1 MSDFVNIYCHYRC
14 IVDNTK
20 FWLWFWIYYDFAHI
34 WTWLADENY
43 RGCCP
48 WHGRTGRRIGRQLQ
62 LGIVWLK
69 LFPQSK
75 QSNWH
80 SPMDWPKDTHS
91 PTALNKKTFISFLSL
106 SLNSN
111 DTSIT
116 CLALIGNACSGC
128 RWRQWS
134 CCWNWRLF
142 LGQIPRNC
150 RHLIYSCSL
159 DGKLENQWL
168 KLLFC
173 SHDNMKICDMQE
185 FSLK

>member
-1 MSDFVNIYCHYRC
+1 MSDFVNICCHYRC
-14 IVDNTK
+14 IIDNTK

-34 WTWLADENY
+34 WTWFADGNY
-43 RGCCP
+43 QGCCP
-48 WHGRTGRRIGRQLQ
+48 RHGWTGRWIGRQLQ

-91 PTALNKKTFISFLSL
+91 PTALNKQTYVLIYLL
-106 SLNSN
+106 
-111 DTSIT
+111 TS
-116 CLALIGNACSGC
+116 LALIGNTCSGC
-128 RWRQWS
+128 SWRQWS
-134 CCWNWRLF
+134 CWWNWRLF
-142 LGQIPRNC
+142 LHQIRRNC
-150 RHLIYSCSL
+150 RYFIYSCSL

-173 SHDNMKICDMQE
+173 SHNMKICDMQE